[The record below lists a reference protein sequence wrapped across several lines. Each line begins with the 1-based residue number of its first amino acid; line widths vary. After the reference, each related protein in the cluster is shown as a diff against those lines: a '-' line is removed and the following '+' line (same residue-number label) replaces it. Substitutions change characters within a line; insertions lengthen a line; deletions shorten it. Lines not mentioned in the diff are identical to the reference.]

1 EATTTVPIIGFAAEQ
16 LQLSLARP
24 GGNVTGV
31 VLLQAELDGKR
42 LDLLH
47 EAVPQARRVAALHQR
62 TRGVFRR
69 DSEREMRAVAARA
82 GGGVLTC
89 EADGPEDYPAA
100 FAAMRAAG
108 AQALVIAGN
117 PVFFRD
123 AGQLAALAA
132 SSGLPTA
139 CEWAEMA
146 RSGCL
151 LGYGPRLTE
160 MRR

>member
-1 EATTTVPIIGFAAEQ
+1 
-16 LQLSLARP
+16 
-24 GGNVTGV
+24 
-31 VLLQAELDGKR
+31 
-42 LDLLH
+42 
-47 EAVPQARRVAALHQR
+47 
-62 TRGVFRR
+62 
-69 DSEREMRAVAARA
+69 REMRAVAARA
-82 GGGVLTC
+82 GVEVLTF

-123 AGQLAALAA
+123 AGQLGALAA

-160 MRR
+160 MRRRLADYAAQIFRGARPGDLPIETPTHFDFTINLRTARALGLAVPPSLLIRADEVIE